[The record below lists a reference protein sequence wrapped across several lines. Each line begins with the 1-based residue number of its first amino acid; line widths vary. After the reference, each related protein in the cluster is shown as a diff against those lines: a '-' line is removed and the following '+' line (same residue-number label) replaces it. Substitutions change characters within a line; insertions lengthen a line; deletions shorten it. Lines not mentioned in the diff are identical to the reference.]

1 MSQTVIGIFDN
12 ESEAR
17 KAVEQLVDNGFSRSD
32 IDISDRSAN
41 VTDSTATRRNEDDD
55 SIGGFFRSLFGSD
68 DDTRKYSTVA
78 SRSCVV
84 TVHAHSASEAESAA
98 DILDEY
104 GSVDV
109 NDRYSQYSNLSG
121 TTAGAVTGSTFNSDV
136 SDIDT
141 VRDRDRLNLN
151 TTDLTSTD
159 DTQSLKVIEEQMQVG
174 KRTIETGGV
183 RLKSRIVEKP
193 VEESLRLREEHVRV
207 ERHPVDRAASQE
219 DLANFQQGTIE
230 MTEHAEVPV
239 VNKEARVV
247 EEISLNKDV
256 EEREETIRETLRRTD
271 VEVENLGTDATTRRY
286 DADERRLDAD
296 ERRLDDDDELS
307 RPRGL

>member
-12 ESEAR
+12 EKEAR
-17 KAVEQLVDNGFSRSD
+17 RAIEQLVDNGFSRSN

-41 VTDSTATRRNEDDD
+41 VTNSSTRRDEDDD

-68 DDTRKYSTVA
+68 DDTKKYSTVA
-78 SRSCVV
+78 SRSCTV
-84 TVHAHSASEAESAA
+84 TVHAQSASEAERAA

-121 TTAGAVTGSTFNSDV
+121 STAGAVTGSTFN

-151 TTDLTSTD
+151 TTDFTNTD
-159 DTQSLKVIEEQMQVG
+159 SPESLKVIEEQMQVG

-183 RLKSRIVEKP
+183 RLRSRIVEKP

-230 MTEHAEVPV
+230 MTEHAEVPLV
-239 VNKEARVV
+239 HKEARVI

-271 VEVENLGTDATTRRY
+271 VEVENLGTDTTTNRY
-286 DADERRLDAD
+286 DADD
-296 ERRLDDDDELS
+296 RRLDDDDDLS